1 MNIAQIQQNLEE
13 LVNDISKEEF
23 IFDLLRAYGLP
34 KASITRLKKGDY
46 DLSDKPNEIIWKKRL
61 LFQEVDSEHLHDR
74 IDDLSTNPKVRKHD
88 LRFIV
93 VTDHEYLLAEDTKT
107 RETLDILI
115 EDLPN
120 HFDFFLPWAGMEKTQ
135 HVNENPADV
144 KAAEKLARL
153 YDEIKKENTTE
164 TEEEV
169 HDLNVFLSRLL
180 FCFFAEDTGIFEE
193 GLFTNSISSHTQQDG
208 SDLQRYLNALFD
220 ALDDKEK
227 EDVSEYLKAF
237 PYVNGGLFNTKHE
250 APKFT
255 KKSRRVIIE
264 CGELDWAAIN
274 PDIFGSMMQ
283 AVITREHREGLGIH
297 YTSVPNIMK
306 VIEPLFLNDLYDEFE
321 KNKYKPKKLHQ
332 LLERLSKIKIF
343 DPACG
348 SGNFLIIAYKQL
360 RYFEIKLLKQLQKIQ
375 NVATTLDSPQ
385 KELIPKSQLSLAA
398 SHQLP
403 LFSRIQ
409 LSQFYGIEIDDFA
422 HEVAT
427 LSLWLA
433 EHQMNLTFKEQFGK
447 SEPSLPLKDSGNIKQ
462 GNATRLDWETI
473 CKKEEGSEIFVL
485 GNPPYAG
492 QKKQSKLQK
501 EDLKQIFQGKGRYKK
516 LDYISCWFYKAAQY
530 LEKNINYAFVS
541 TNSVCQG
548 GHVELLWPHILE
560 PMGNEIFFAVKD
572 FKWTNNAKKNAG
584 VTCSIIGLRKNTVSG
599 EKNIFH
605 NGIKKKIEN
614 INAYLVNA
622 DNIIVNKRIDPISNI
637 PKMISGNMA
646 LDYGH
651 LMLSEKERN
660 KIIEDYPESSKFIRS
675 TTGGKNLLYGRDKW
689 CLWIEDEELKE
700 AKQIPPILKRINKC
714 QNDRSNGGE
723 VARTLVDRPHQF
735 RYRHVA
741 ENNQI
746 VLPLTSSERRDYIP
760 IGFMDSEVIVQQSAQ
775 VLMDTEPYI
784 FGLISSKIHMDW
796 VRLVSGRMRMDI
808 SYSVGLSYNT
818 FPFPEISDNK
828 KQTIEKYVFR
838 ILEER
843 EKHSEKTLAEL
854 YDPDKMPK
862 GLRDAHEANDR
873 VIEQCYR
880 NEPFNSDE
888 ERLEFLFNRY
898 EKMIAEE
905 ETK

>member
-1 MNIAQIQQNLEE
+1 MNIAQIQQNLEDF
-13 LVNDISKEEF
+13 VNDTSKEEF
-23 IFDLLRAYGLP
+23 IFDLLRAYGLA

-61 LFQEVDSEHLHDR
+61 LFQEADSEHLHDR
-74 IDDLSTNPKVRKHD
+74 IDELSTNPKVRKHD
-88 LRFIV
+88 LRFII

-107 RETLDILI
+107 RETLDVPII
-115 EDLPN
+115 DLPK

-144 KAAEKLARL
+144 KAAEKLAKL

-193 GLFTNSISSHTQQDG
+193 GLFTNSISSHTQKDG

-227 EDVSEYLKAF
+227 ENVPEYLKAF

-360 RYFEIKLLKQLQKIQ
+360 RYFEIKVLKQLQKIQ

-385 KELIPKSQLSLAA
+385 QELIPTSQLSLAA

-433 EHQMNLTFKEQFGK
+433 EHQMNLKFKEQFGK

>member
-1 MNIAQIQQNLEE
+1 
-13 LVNDISKEEF
+13 
-23 IFDLLRAYGLP
+23 
-34 KASITRLKKGDY
+34 
-46 DLSDKPNEIIWKKRL
+46 
-61 LFQEVDSEHLHDR
+61 
-74 IDDLSTNPKVRKHD
+74 
-88 LRFIV
+88 
-93 VTDHEYLLAEDTKT
+93 
-107 RETLDILI
+107 
-115 EDLPN
+115 
-120 HFDFFLPWAGMEKTQ
+120 
-135 HVNENPADV
+135 
-144 KAAEKLARL
+144 
-153 YDEIKKENTTE
+153 
-164 TEEEV
+164 
-169 HDLNVFLSRLL
+169 
-180 FCFFAEDTGIFEE
+180 
-193 GLFTNSISSHTQQDG
+193 
-208 SDLQRYLNALFD
+208 
-220 ALDDKEK
+220 
-227 EDVSEYLKAF
+227 
-237 PYVNGGLFNTKHE
+237 
-250 APKFT
+250 
-255 KKSRRVIIE
+255 
-264 CGELDWAAIN
+264 
-274 PDIFGSMMQ
+274 
-283 AVITREHREGLGIH
+283 
-297 YTSVPNIMK
+297 MK

-360 RYFEIKLLKQLQKIQ
+360 RYFEIKVLKQLQKIQ

-385 KELIPKSQLSLAA
+385 QELIPTSQLSLAA

-433 EHQMNLTFKEQFGK
+433 EHQMNLKFKEQFGK